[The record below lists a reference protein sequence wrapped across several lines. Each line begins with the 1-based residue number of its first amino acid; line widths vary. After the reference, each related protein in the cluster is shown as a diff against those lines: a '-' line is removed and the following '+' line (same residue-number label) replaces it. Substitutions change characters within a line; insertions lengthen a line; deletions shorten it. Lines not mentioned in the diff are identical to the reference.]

1 MGEFVLDIDV
11 VLEDFLL
18 KYRKKNDK
26 IIQGKWTV
34 FWTVALMELP
44 P

>member
-26 IIQGKWTV
+26 IIQGK
-34 FWTVALMELP
+34 
-44 P
+44 